1 MANSIRLDGD
11 VAVHEYDDIFA
22 DPFPK
27 ALIATV
33 ELAAAEKGVQRGTI
47 LSAKSA
53 DGQFAAITQALE
65 SGDVVFIAA
74 DSIDKAEAGDVI
86 TVYKTGNFVRGRL
99 LTDGEYEPVDADF
112 EFLRDAGIQTTAM
125 AEVLEGV

>member
-1 MANSIRLDGD
+1 MANAIRLDGD

-22 DPFPK
+22 DPFPQ

-33 ELAAAEKGVQRGTI
+33 ELAAAEKGVQRGTV

-65 SGDVVFIAA
+65 SGDVVFVSS

-99 LTDGEYEPVDADF
+99 LTDGEYEMVDADF

-125 AEVLEGV
+125 VEVLEGV